1 LQNLNND
8 MHMAFLR
15 TLTAFTLAA
24 LCALAFAANFNNID
38 PQQAQAMFRQ
48 GAPILDVREPHEYA
62 EAHAPGSLLVPLGQ
76 LASRANEFRAFENK
90 PIILICR
97 SGQRSSA
104 AAEMLAQQGFKV
116 VYNVQGGIIAW
127 DKAGLPL
134 ERR

>member
-1 LQNLNND
+1 MNND
-8 MHMAFLR
+8 MHMALLR
-15 TLTAFTLAA
+15 TLITFTLAA
-24 LCALAFAANFNNID
+24 FCTLAFAAQFNNID

-62 EAHAPGSLLVPLGQ
+62 EAHASGSLLVPLGQ
-76 LASRANEFRAFENK
+76 LLARTHEFRAFENK

-104 AAEMLAQQGFKV
+104 AADMLMQQGFKF

-127 DKAGLPL
+127 EKAGLPM

>member
-1 LQNLNND
+1 MKNND
-8 MHMAFLR
+8 IHMAFLR
-15 TLTAFTLAA
+15 TLISFALAA
-24 LCALAFAANFNNID
+24 FCALAFAQINHVD
-38 PQQAQAMFRQ
+38 PQQAQALFRQ

-62 EAHAPGSLLVPLGQ
+62 EVHAPGSLLVPLGQ
-76 LASRANEFRAFENK
+76 LASRANEFRTFENK

-127 DKAGLPL
+127 EKAGLPV